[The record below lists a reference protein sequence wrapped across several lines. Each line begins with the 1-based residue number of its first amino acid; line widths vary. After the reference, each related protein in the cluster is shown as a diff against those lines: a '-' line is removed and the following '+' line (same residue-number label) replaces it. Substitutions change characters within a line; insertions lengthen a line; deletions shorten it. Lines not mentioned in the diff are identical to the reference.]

1 MKSHRGVMI
10 LVFGIL
16 GILLCQI
23 FAILAWVM
31 GNNDLKEID
40 AGRMDPEGRSLTQ
53 IGKILGIISIAL
65 TVVGILFAVVMVVLG
80 VGFGA
85 AAQ

>member
-1 MKSHRGVMI
+1 MI